1 MYFFDV
7 HVLDVRMICMRCE
20 ESKHNNSESCNR
32 RIKRWKY
39 PRISA
44 FLRRLFGKLK
54 DVFFKKS
61 TCVMRFFCEH
71 HSYLMR
77 NVNPMSPP
85 RNAYVTKKKRR
96 GNNKSHR
103 LIEKWE
109 RRCVGE
115 ERTVLCPP
123 RYVEWE
129 GRRGMKRGEKRLLD
143 FLFFFWRWDFF
154 KIRGAQRAPLELPFF
169 VNTMRRRAARLS
181 A

>member
-1 MYFFDV
+1 M
-7 HVLDVRMICMRCE
+7 
-20 ESKHNNSESCNR
+20 CN
-32 RIKRWKY
+32 
-39 PRISA
+39 A
-44 FLRRLFGKLK
+44 F
-54 DVFFKKS
+54 
-61 TCVMRFFCEH
+61 FFCEH

-123 RYVEWE
+123 CSVEWE

-154 KIRGAQRAPLELPFF
+154 KIRGSKRLLNFLFCQYCAKKSGASVCVGVCEEF
-169 VNTMRRRAARLS
+169 VLYEEEEEEEVCKRFGVDEVIVCKE
-181 A
+181 